1 MIRAEPKSILAF
13 LVNHFDLI
21 AELFDTQ
28 IKDDI
33 ISRGSLQSI
42 LENYDSAIEP
52 QLYEYKIL
60 SGKGEDYVI
69 HDPYFKLLEFVLQQF
84 KPLLPEQIQKY
95 YHSIRNLFQ
104 KLKQDAYTTDKELTI
119 ARIEKLSEEI
129 TAFVNNVVYNTLSLL
144 KESRALK
151 ANTLQLEYHEKVRK
165 ARYWIENYIQ
175 PLNTILDIDHA
186 QSIYNELLNISQY
199 ANTRRL
205 DYSHEGLRRQF
216 ERLYQQLNDAERQI
230 QEESILLTKELLPLL
245 DRIKTESEILS
256 GMHLYLTNGDCY
268 KKKYDPPPLFVT
280 GRDQLY
286 NPHILIKTREY
297 FDLFKG
303 EEEVVI
309 VEESSSHT
317 FWFFDRQAHK
327 ERLDTALPVIDFF
340 NWCQTAFEQNPDD
353 LSVENYFQVTGLLFE
368 EGYRVDVLDAKAEIL
383 QFSNGTKLSMP
394 QLKITKTN

>member
-28 IKDDI
+28 LKDDI
-33 ISRGSLQSI
+33 ISRGSLQNI
-42 LENYDSAIEP
+42 LENYDSVIES
-52 QLYEYKIL
+52 QLFEYKIL
-60 SGKGEDYVI
+60 RGKGEDYVI

-95 YHSIRNLFQ
+95 YHSIRDLFQ
-104 KLKQDAYTTDKELTI
+104 KLKQDAQATDKELTV

-129 TAFVNNVVYNTLSLL
+129 TSFVNNVAYNTLSLL

-151 ANTLQLEYHEKVRK
+151 ANTLQLEYYEKVSK
-165 ARYWIENYIQ
+165 ARYWTENYIQ

-186 QSIYNELLNISQY
+186 QSIYNELLNISEY

-216 ERLYQQLNDAERQI
+216 ERLYQQLNDAEKQI
-230 QEESILLTKELLPLL
+230 QDESALLTKELLPLL

-256 GMHLYLTNGDCY
+256 GMHLYLTNGNCY
-268 KKKYDPPPLFVT
+268 KKYDPPSLFLT
-280 GRDQLY
+280 SRDQVY
-286 NPHILIKTREY
+286 NPHTLIKTREY
-297 FDLFKG
+297 FDFFKG

-327 ERLDTALPVIDFF
+327 KRLDTVLPVTDFF

-353 LSVENYFQVTGLLFE
+353 LSVENFFQVTGLLFE
-368 EGYRVDVLDAKAEIL
+368 EGFTVDVLDEKTCVL
-383 QFSNGTKLSMP
+383 QFSNGTELSMP